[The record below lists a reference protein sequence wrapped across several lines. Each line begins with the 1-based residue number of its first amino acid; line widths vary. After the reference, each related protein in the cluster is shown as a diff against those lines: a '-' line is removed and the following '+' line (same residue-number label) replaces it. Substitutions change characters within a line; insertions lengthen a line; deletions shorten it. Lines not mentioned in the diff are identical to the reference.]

1 MAKNKKEIEGLEAEA
16 EIEETKEEK
25 KKKEPK
31 VKKEKKK
38 MTANDKRKIAM
49 KIAGWI
55 MALAMLIGAI
65 ATIVGPLMY
74 A

>member
-1 MAKNKKEIEGLEAEA
+1 MSKKDKKDYELELE
-16 EIEETKEEK
+16 EEK
-25 KKKEPK
+25 E
-31 VKKEKKK
+31 VKKEKKEKTPKKK

-74 A
+74 R

>member
-1 MAKNKKEIEGLEAEA
+1 MSKKDKKDYELEL
-16 EIEETKEEK
+16 KEEK
-25 KKKEPK
+25 E
-31 VKKEKKK
+31 VKKEKKEKTPKKK

-74 A
+74 R

>member
-1 MAKNKKEIEGLEAEA
+1 MSKKAKKDYELELEL
-16 EIEETKEEK
+16 EEETKKEE
-25 KKKEPK
+25 E
-31 VKKEKKK
+31 VKKEKKEKAPKKK

-74 A
+74 R